1 MINILFLGDIV
12 GRPGREIVKSLLP
25 GLKAKYSIDF
35 VIANGENATHGK
47 GLSLKHYTE
56 LMEAG
61 VNAVTM
67 GNHFF
72 RCDEIIN
79 KNDKYLNMVRPYNL
93 NPVVPGVGTKVFKV
107 KSSLIRVTNLL
118 GRVFID
124 GADSNPFTDLE
135 KIISKE
141 EKADIHIVDFH
152 AEATGEKMALA
163 KAFDGK
169 ISALV
174 GTHTH
179 VQTNDNRILP
189 LGTGFLSD
197 AGMCGL
203 YDSILGVLPE
213 NVIKHTS
220 LGIPTRFE
228 VPESGPSQ
236 LNGVVININE
246 RTGKTEKIC
255 LVNEHNF

>member
-1 MINILFLGDIV
+1 MISILFLGDIV

-72 RCDEIIN
+72 RCDEIITE
-79 KNDKYLNMVRPYNL
+79 NDKYINMVRPYNL
-93 NPVVPGVGTKVFKV
+93 NPVIPGVGTKIFKV
-107 KSSLIRVTNLL
+107 RDSLIRVTNLL
-118 GRVFID
+118 GRVFIE
-124 GADSNPFTDLE
+124 GADSNPFTDLD
-135 KIISKE
+135 KIIAK

-169 ISALV
+169 ITALI

-189 LGTGFLSD
+189 LGTGFISD

-203 YDSILGVLPE
+203 YESILGVLPE
-213 NVIKHTS
+213 NVIRHTS

-228 VPESGPSQ
+228 VPESGQSQ
-236 LNGVVININE
+236 LNGVVIYANE
-246 RTGKTEKIC
+246 RTGKTENII
-255 LVNEHNF
+255 LINERDF